1 MSGLVGRAIEEGE
14 IRGMNNPK
22 QHRSSVTNAE
32 RLRVI
37 VAEACRPIGPY
48 WSMKTF
54 AYYNP
59 LRDLEYLPFAEAIG
73 EAQHLIGGNGFLP
86 HEEYRQLF
94 HQGRI
99 TQGAVERALR
109 RVGPALPSQASV
121 QIGGHTIHVSDVWRI
136 HLIHGIEELNPVL
149 LTWTIELEGAI
160 KRFRFDLPEY
170 ARKSIIDRTI
180 RECEQCR
187 HDPEGTYLNNLWKS
201 SLSAFQLS
209 DPLSDHPSLKAL
221 DPSPDSESLPI
232 ESHSVQVDLPADR
245 TLGDWLDCLTGNAL
259 VEAINNQMVKW
270 VAAFVDEGV
279 AGWSMPSREWGFYS
293 SWRELAKED
302 YSCSFL
308 GIPHVRQKFRELSD
322 EPEETVIKYLQDL
335 DIPEERWREYLS
347 RHLAQ
352 LPGWAGFIRWRGDSP
367 GYPAQQYYPIDPLQY
382 LAVRLFYESGMVEGL
397 CQREWGIAGTY
408 SSLVAYWGEYSEQY
422 HALMSSHSYT
432 SDPNTQGVCHK
443 AWRLFHLAQFLEMTP
458 LELHELSHAEISTLL
473 EWLDIFPQNAH
484 KLVWLEAYEDVYRN
498 HLLKKILGHQGVTPV
513 LEERPLAQGIFCI
526 DARSESFRRH
536 LEAQGLYETFGYAGF
551 FGVPMS
557 YVSFDSHDHMALCP
571 ILLTPKVE
579 VTEMPR
585 MGQNDRMREYFSG
598 TRWHHLS
605 HHLFHDLKHNPIAS
619 FILIDVLGMFFGIG
633 LVGKTLFRTSFDTV
647 KNWIH
652 NWFGKPVDTH
662 IPVDRL
668 RGKEEKDIPPGQ
680 LTQGFTPQEQ
690 YAFVEGGLRVIGLT
704 KNFGRFVMVCGH
716 GSQSDNNPYFAALDC
731 GACGGSH
738 GDPNARVFAAMAN
751 NPEVRRI
758 LKEHGL
764 VIPEDT
770 WFLPAK
776 HNTTTDRV
784 TLYDLSDVP
793 STHIEDLKRLMKDL
807 EQAGT
812 HQAMERCHR
821 IPGAPAKASPQKA
834 FAHVRT
840 RSMDW
845 ANSRPEW
852 GLSGNAA
859 FLIGRRALTKGL
871 DLGGRVFLHSYDP
884 DSDPE
889 GSLLEK
895 IMTAPLIVGEL
906 ISLTYYFSAV
916 DPWIY
921 GSGSKVIHN
930 MVAGVG
936 VMLGSQSDLQKGLP
950 LQSVN
955 DGARHY
961 HEPMRLLAI
970 IEAPSDRI
978 QAIIQKHTF
987 LQHIFHNQW
996 MNLMALDPDSQLCS
1010 RYLTNS
1016 TWEPVTDMT
1025 GFRDG
1030 EERQVE
1036 SQRA

>member
-1 MSGLVGRAIEEGE
+1 
-14 IRGMNNPK
+14 MNNAE
-22 QHRSSVTNAE
+22 QHRSSITSRE
-32 RLRVI
+32 RLREI
-37 VAEACRPIGPY
+37 VGEACRPIGPY
-48 WSMKTF
+48 WPMKTF

-59 LRDLEYLPFAEAIG
+59 LRDLEYLPFAEAIA

-86 HEEYRQLF
+86 LEEYRQLF

-99 TQGAVERALR
+99 TQSAIDRALQ
-109 RVGPALPSQASV
+109 RVGPSLPSPATI
-121 QIGGHTIHVSDVWRI
+121 QIGGRTLHVRDIWRI
-136 HLIHGIEELNPVL
+136 HAIYGINELNPLL
-149 LTWTIELEGAI
+149 LTWTIALEGSI
-160 KRFRFDLPEY
+160 KRFRSDLPEHS
-170 ARKSIIDRTI
+170 RKSIIDRTI
-180 RECEQCR
+180 RECEKCR
-187 HDPEGTYLNNLWKS
+187 HEPESAYLHNLWKS
-201 SLSAFQLS
+201 SLSAFGLS
-209 DPLSDHPSLKAL
+209 DPVSGDPLLKTPDLSR
-221 DPSPDSESLPI
+221 DSESLHV
-232 ESHSVQVDLPADR
+232 ESDFVPVDLPADR
-245 TLGDWLDCLTGNAL
+245 TLGDWLDCLTGSTL

-279 AGWSMPSREWGFYS
+279 AGWSMPSRERGFYS
-293 SWRELAKED
+293 VWRDLAKED
-302 YSCSFL
+302 HSCRLL
-308 GIPHVRQKFRELSD
+308 GIPHVRQKFRELAD
-322 EPEETVIKYLQDL
+322 EPEEVVIKHLQDL
-335 DIPEERWREYLS
+335 DIPKERWREYLS
-347 RHLAQ
+347 RHLAH
-352 LPGWAGFIRWRGDSP
+352 LPGWAGLIRWRGDNP
-367 GYPAQQYYPIDPLQY
+367 GYPAQQHYPIDPLQY

-397 CQREWGIAGTY
+397 CQREWGIAGTR
-408 SSLVAYWGEYSEQY
+408 SDLVGYWDEHSEQY
-422 HALMSSHSYT
+422 RALMSPHT
-432 SDPNTQGVCHK
+432 RVTDPNTQGVCQK
-443 AWRLFHLAQFLEMTP
+443 AWRLFHLAQFLELSP
-458 LELHELSHAEISTLL
+458 LELHELSQAGISTLL
-473 EWLDIFPQNAH
+473 EWLDIFPQNTH
-484 KLVWLEAYEDVYRN
+484 RPVWLEAYEDVYRE
-498 HLLKKILGHQGVTPV
+498 HLLKKLIGHQGTVPV
-513 LEERPLAQGIFCI
+513 LDERPRAQGIFCI

-536 LEAQGLYETFGYAGF
+536 LENQGPYETFGYAGF

-557 YVSFDSHDHMALCP
+557 HVAFDSHDHMALCP
-571 ILLTPKVE
+571 ILLTPKAE
-579 VTEMPR
+579 VIEVPR
-585 MGQNDRMREYFSG
+585 MGLDKGMRDYLSG
-598 TRWHHLS
+598 TRWHQLS
-605 HHLFHDLKHNPIAS
+605 HQLFHDLKHNPIAS
-619 FILIDVLGMFFGIG
+619 FILIDVLGIFFSLG

-647 KNWIH
+647 KNWLH
-652 NWFGKPVDTH
+652 YGFRKPVDTH
-662 IPVDRL
+662 IPVDRSNA
-668 RGKEEKDIPPGQ
+668 KEEKEINPGQ
-680 LTQGFTPQEQ
+680 LTQGFTHQEQ
-690 YAFVEGGLRVIGLT
+690 AAFVEGGLRVIGLT

-758 LKEHGL
+758 LKDHGL

-770 WFLPAK
+770 WFLPGK

-784 TLYDLSDVP
+784 TLYDLIDVP
-793 STHIEDLKRLMKDL
+793 STHNEDLKRLRKDL

-812 HQAMERCHR
+812 HQALERCHR
-821 IPGAPAKASPQKA
+821 IPGAPTKASPHEA

-871 DLGGRVFLHSYDP
+871 PLGGRVFLHSYDP

-916 DPWIY
+916 DPWGY

-970 IEAPSDRI
+970 IEAPPDRI
-978 QAIIQKHTF
+978 RSIIQQHTL

-996 MNLMALDPDSQLCS
+996 MHLMALDPDSRIFS
-1010 RYLTNS
+1010 RYLRNS
-1016 TWEPVTDMT
+1016 TWEQVTIKY
-1025 GFRDG
+1025 
-1030 EERQVE
+1030 
-1036 SQRA
+1036 